1 MEVWLWSYFG
11 AQGQKP
17 DGLGFRLWGFR
28 VFLQLCNLQGLI
40 WFLDSRRLTRFSGF
54 TGFDLVIG
62 FQGALNDLTR
72 VHAGLWRVH

>member
-28 VFLQLCNLQGLI
+28 VFCNFAICRVLFGFWILGALHGFQALQGLT
-40 WFLDSRRLTRFSGF
+40 W
-54 TGFDLVIG
+54 
-62 FQGALNDLTR
+62 
-72 VHAGLWRVH
+72 